1 MKGNAGILLL
11 GLLAVLLLSSESTT
25 ALASTPAGTPAGTPA
40 STNYTP
46 STKSSE
52 GDLNSVNN
60 NTPAGVQPGAPTVL
74 APTQAQLILQNYNP
88 NAPGA
93 FTPSQAMSAAAYYA
107 ANPADLSPIN
117 PVTGLHTIN
126 YVVNISGQQA

>member
-25 ALASTPAGTPAGTPA
+25 ALVPTPASTPAG
-40 STNYTP
+40 TNYTP

-93 FTPSQAMSAAAYYA
+93 FTPSQAMSAALYYA
-107 ANPADLSPIN
+107 QNPADLSPIN

-126 YVVNISGQQA
+126 YVQNISGQQA

>member
-1 MKGNAGILLL
+1 MKGSAGILLL
-11 GLLAVLLLSSESTT
+11 GLLAVFVMTSESKTT
-25 ALASTPAGTPAGTPA
+25 TSSTPASTPASPPASTPA

-46 STKSSE
+46 STTS
-52 GDLNSVNN
+52 
-60 NTPAGVQPGAPTVL
+60 PGVQPGAPTVL

-93 FTPSQAMSAAAYYA
+93 FTPSQAMSAALYYA
-107 ANPADLSPIN
+107 QNPADLSPIN

-126 YVVNISGQQA
+126 YVQNISGQQA

>member
-1 MKGNAGILLL
+1 
-11 GLLAVLLLSSESTT
+11 
-25 ALASTPAGTPAGTPA
+25 
-40 STNYTP
+40 
-46 STKSSE
+46 
-52 GDLNSVNN
+52 
-60 NTPAGVQPGAPTVL
+60 L

-126 YVVNISGQQA
+126 YVQNISGQQA